1 MKNRIVMLI
10 VLGLLTGNVLQAHRR
25 NHRGWGWRPYYYV
38 APVAVWGGVSTAA
51 AIEANA
57 GANREAAEAAQAR
70 ADAEYWRRKS
80 NDQQVAETAQRS
92 KAGPHRIARLKK
104 QLEAFSKQERQLDE
118 KLEALRKKRPI
129 ESEPTKEELRLEK
142 ALERVGNRIDEIER
156 ELEAAK

>member
-25 NHRGWGWRPYYYV
+25 HHRGWGWRPYYYV
-38 APVAVWGGVSTAA
+38 APVAIWGGVSTAA

-57 GANREAAEAAQAR
+57 RANRNAAEAAQAR

-80 NDQQVAETAQRS
+80 TEKQITDTPQRA
-92 KAGPHRIARLKK
+92 KAGSHRIARLEK
-104 QLEAFSKQERQLDE
+104 QLEALTKQERQLDE
-118 KLEALRKKRPI
+118 KLEALRKKRSI

-156 ELEAAK
+156 QLEAAK